1 MPWVGVSA
9 ECPKLEEAEKVL
21 ESMGFT
27 VMKKFQLELQVE
39 GAWRSFTV
47 FEVLGFVEGAA
58 ELLAAEL
65 GCPALES
72 GPHLVLGEVSAKIW
86 DEAAKV
92 VLPEGREV
100 LIPILTYDAFLDL
113 VLPTQKVRGL
123 EGRITI
129 TGRTFKLP
137 LTKEDLL
144 EIARLGSKYLEK
156 VEKAIAVYGSE
167 RIVSAAA
174 LSELLLRRVKL
185 EEEFRYE
192 VDFDEG
198 VAFLYKGGKL
208 TAVSIPRLAVMLAEK
223 GRLEEV
229 EQLFEKCEGE
239 LLHEVE
245 AALLDLYSLYGEESA
260 AGKKLKD
267 FLVKR
272 GILKE

>member
-1 MPWVGVSA
+1 MSA
-9 ECPKLEEAEKVL
+9 DCSKLDDAERVL

-27 VMKKFQLELQVE
+27 VTKKFQLELQVE
-39 GAWRSFTV
+39 GSWRSFAV

-92 VLPEGREV
+92 VLPDGREV

-113 VLPTQKVRGL
+113 VLPTPKVRGL

-129 TGRTFKLP
+129 TGRAFKLP
-137 LTKEDLL
+137 LSKEDLL
-144 EIARLGSKYLEK
+144 EIAKLGSKHLEK
-156 VEKAIAVYGSE
+156 IEKAISVYGSE
-167 RIVSAAA
+167 RIISASA
-174 LSELLLRRVKL
+174 LSELVLRKIKP

-208 TAVSIPRLAVMLAEK
+208 TAVSIPRLVVMLAEK
-223 GRLEEV
+223 GRFEEV
-229 EQLFEKCEGE
+229 EKLLDRCKGEQLQ
-239 LLHEVE
+239 EVE
-245 AALLDLYSLYGEESA
+245 AALLDLYSFYGEESP
-260 AGKKLKD
+260 AGRKLKD
-267 FLVKR
+267 FLAKR
-272 GILKE
+272 GVLKE